1 MNFTNFLSSQST
13 WNESFR
19 YLEKTQWVIEWFD
32 NLRLLMLL
40 RLLFVEWMNSKCY
53 TTSFNRHAI
62 SRLEI
67 YWQQEHVTESE
78 TFVFLF
84 DDGTPGL
91 DTHTQISSHQFRK
104 TIFSHS
110 QNKFLSFRVTY
121 KYVVLTPDTV
131 SQRIRRAERVDSLS
145 RASTEFS
152 MQTKTMRCQ

>member
-19 YLEKTQWVIEWFD
+19 YLEKTQWSSDLIIFGEADAAAAVVV
-32 NLRLLMLL
+32 R
-40 RLLFVEWMNSKCY
+40 WMNEFEMLHNVVQRTRNFSLENLL
-53 TTSFNRHAI
+53 TTRTCH
-62 SRLEI
+62 R
-67 YWQQEHVTESE
+67 E

-145 RASTEFS
+145 RAKTEFS